1 MSALPPPGDVLAF
14 WFSDQAR
21 PMWFSVRAAFD
32 DEIRARFGALAAAA
46 AAGELDGW
54 AATGD
59 GALALVIALDQ
70 FPRNL
75 HRGTPQAFACDARA
89 REIAS
94 GAIDRGLDLRVALE
108 RRAFV
113 YLPFEHS
120 ELLADQDRSVALF
133 EAWAAEHPAEQR
145 AAADD
150 TMSYAV
156 RHREIIE
163 RFGRFPHRNAVLG
176 RTSTPEEIAFLA
188 EPRSSF

>member
-1 MSALPPPGDVLAF
+1 MSALPAPGDVLAF
-14 WFSDQAR
+14 WFSDHAR
-21 PMWFSVRAAFD
+21 PLWFSVRAAFD

-54 AATGD
+54 TATGD
-59 GALALVIALDQ
+59 TALALVIALDQ

-75 HRGTPQAFACDARA
+75 HRGTPRAFACDAAA
-89 REIAS
+89 REVAS
-94 GAIDRGLDLRVALE
+94 GAIDRGQDLGLALD

-133 EAWAAEHPAEQR
+133 AAWAAEHPAEQR

-176 RTSTPEEIAFLA
+176 RTSSPEEIAFLA
-188 EPRSSF
+188 EPKSAF

>member
-1 MSALPPPGDVLAF
+1 
-14 WFSDQAR
+14 
-21 PMWFSVRAAFD
+21 MWFSVRAAFD